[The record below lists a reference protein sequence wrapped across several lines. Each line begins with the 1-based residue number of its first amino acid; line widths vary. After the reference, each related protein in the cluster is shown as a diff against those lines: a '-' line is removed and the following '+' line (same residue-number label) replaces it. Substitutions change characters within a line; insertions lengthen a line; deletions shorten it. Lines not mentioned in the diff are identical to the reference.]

1 VAVVLRRK
9 EIPKYDIRGLDVED
23 HCKMRCLGGD
33 FVGVLLPKSS
43 SVCSFAEIRLLQVS
57 IIVPVLG
64 CCAGL

>member
-1 VAVVLRRK
+1 MWKTVVRW
-9 EIPKYDIRGLDVED
+9 DVY
-23 HCKMRCLGGD
+23 GGD